1 MAAAARSGRPLWLVT
16 LADLSLLLVGF
27 FVFVQATSHQDQARR
42 AAIAAGIRD
51 AFGGAPVVAPSP
63 RIAVDANIL
72 GGFASGS
79 AALPGDPRPLATWA
93 VESARDPRTSLIVTG
108 YADGSDA
115 DRQNGSAL
123 ALAAGRAAAV
133 VATLEPLIA
142 RERIRVA
149 AALAPAPLRGRADA
163 RRVTVTISYD
173 P

>member
-1 MAAAARSGRPLWLVT
+1 MAAAARSARPLWLVT

-42 AAIAAGIRD
+42 TAIAAGIRD
-51 AFGGAPVVAPSP
+51 AFGGQPIVTPSP

-72 GGFASGS
+72 GGFAPGS
-79 AALPGDPRPLATWA
+79 AALPSNPGPLAQWA

-115 DRQNGSAL
+115 DRVGGSAL
-123 ALAAGRAAAV
+123 ALAAERAAAV
-133 VATLEPLIA
+133 VPALEPVIA

-149 AALAPAPLRGRADA
+149 AALAPAALRGRAEA